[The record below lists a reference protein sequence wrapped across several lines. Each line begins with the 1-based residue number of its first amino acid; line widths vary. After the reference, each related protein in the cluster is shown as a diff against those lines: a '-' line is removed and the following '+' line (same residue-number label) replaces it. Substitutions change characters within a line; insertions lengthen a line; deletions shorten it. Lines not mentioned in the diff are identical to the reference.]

1 MKRSIFSLF
10 IALAG
15 GLCANSNAAPVL
27 ISHPG
32 IAGELD
38 ASAVESVLLGKQVSI
53 DSQRVVIVL
62 AKENPDQEGFFKAH
76 LGKTES
82 QFRNHWRRLF
92 MTGSGTAP
100 SEVDTIDE
108 LLAKVA
114 STPGAVAV
122 VDDSK
127 AGDLHILAR

>member
-1 MKRSIFSLF
+1 MKRIGIPLLFAVLLSSSLK
-10 IALAG
+10 
-15 GLCANSNAAPVL
+15 AAPVL
-27 ISHPG
+27 VGHPG
-32 IAGELD
+32 MTGELD
-38 ASAVESVLLGKQVSI
+38 ASEVESVLLGRQVSI

-62 AKENPDQEGFFKAH
+62 AKENPEQEVFFKSH
-76 LGKTES
+76 IGKTES

-100 SEVDTIDE
+100 SEVDTVDE

-114 STPGAVAV
+114 STPGAIAI

-127 AGDLHILAR
+127 AGDLPILAP